1 MYLVRCNGSMLI
13 ISGKYTAIAWSEW
26 LSIQAPIIKQVFSI
40 HVRTP
45 SEFVIGIN
53 TQVSGLDLATAVEII
68 VKHIYEIDDVASI
81 AGRFDWTGDDIEDSG
96 YAEVVNRKVDI
107 FLRVAVFVPED
118 HYATVMNLIQK
129 YLASDMQEFIAE
141 GVKDGC

>member
-1 MYLVRCNGSMLI
+1 MYLTKYYGSMLV
-13 ISGKYTAIAWSEW
+13 ISGKYTGIAWSDW
-26 LSIQAPIIKQVFSI
+26 LSTKAPIVKKVFSI

-45 SEFVIGIN
+45 SEFQIGIN
-53 TQVSGLDLATAVEII
+53 TQESGLDLATAVELI
-68 VKHIYEIDDVASI
+68 VKHIYEIDSDASVV
-81 AGRFDWTGDDIEDSG
+81 GRFDWTGDDIEDSG